1 VCQTKNVAY
10 LFRHKQPPY
19 CVSVWSA
26 SYFSPKKAR
35 ENNSPFFE
43 TAFRR
48 RPIGSYMSLPYFQP
62 YGPPVIAMFFFDE
75 FSG

>member
-1 VCQTKNVAY
+1 MYDPELSDV
-10 LFRHKQPPY
+10 L
-19 CVSVWSA
+19 A
-26 SYFSPKKAR
+26 SKKAR

-62 YGPPVIAMFFFDE
+62 YGPPVTAMFFFDE